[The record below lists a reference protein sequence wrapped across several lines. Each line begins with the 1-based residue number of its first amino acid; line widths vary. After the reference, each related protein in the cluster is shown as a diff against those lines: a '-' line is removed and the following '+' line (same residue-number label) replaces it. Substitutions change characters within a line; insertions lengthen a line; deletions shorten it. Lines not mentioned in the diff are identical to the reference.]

1 MRRSALYGLL
11 LLLGALG
18 LAGCVRLGPNFEPP
32 REPWVETW
40 NSPAIDQVTRS
51 SDQPDVQQWWSVF
64 NDPVL
69 DQLIAD
75 ADANNTDIKVAG
87 LRVIEARAQL
97 GIAQSGRY
105 PQVQQASA
113 DALYLDRS
121 QSGGRNSRDDN
132 FWQYFAGF
140 DVAWEL
146 DFWGRFSRAIEAAD
160 ANYFAANA
168 NYEDVLVLLHAQL
181 AEAYMALRTTEA
193 RLRIA
198 RDNTD
203 LQQRSLEIT
212 ERLFKS
218 GNSAELDVQQAKTQ
232 YLGTK
237 STIPELES
245 ALHRTRNAIAI
256 LIGQPPGPLPQLTET
271 QGLIPVVDAAVLDEV
286 PAALLL
292 RRPDVRAAELQVA
305 AQSALVGV
313 AVTDLYPAVTLLG
326 TIGWSASSL
335 DGSADTLDIGGGPS
349 LRWNVFDTGRFKNN
363 IRVQD
368 ARLQQLIEAYRDR
381 VRQAAREA
389 DDAATDLINA
399 LERERILSEA
409 SLAANRSLTL
419 ANAQYLEGFSDFQ
432 RVLDSQRALF
442 AQQDAYL
449 LSRSDA
455 VNSLIE
461 LYKALG
467 GGWSSPRALV
477 DPGTREQ
484 MRKRTNW
491 GDLLD

>member
-1 MRRSALYGLL
+1 M
-11 LLLGALG
+11 
-18 LAGCVRLGPNFEPP
+18 
-32 REPWVETW
+32 
-40 NSPAIDQVTRS
+40 QTRTTPTS
-51 SDQPDVQQWWSVF
+51 K
-64 NDPVL
+64 
-69 DQLIAD
+69 I
-75 ADANNTDIKVAG
+75 AG

-121 QSGGRNSRDDN
+121 QSGGRNPRDDN

-140 DVAWEL
+140 DVA
-146 DFWGRFSRAIEAAD
+146 GNSISGAASVAPSKSAD

-198 RDNTD
+198 RENTD

-212 ERLFKS
+212 EQLFNS

-271 QGLIPVVDAAVLDEV
+271 QGLIPVVDAAVLEDV

-335 DGSADTLDIGGGPS
+335 DGSADSLDIGGGPS
-349 LRWNVFDTGRFKNN
+349 LRWNVFDT
-363 IRVQD
+363 
-368 ARLQQLIEAYRDR
+368 
-381 VRQAAREA
+381 AASKTTSGSR
-389 DDAATDLINA
+389 T
-399 LERERILSEA
+399 
-409 SLAANRSLTL
+409 
-419 ANAQYLEGFSDFQ
+419 
-432 RVLDSQRALF
+432 RAC
-442 AQQDAYL
+442 
-449 LSRSDA
+449 
-455 VNSLIE
+455 
-461 LYKALG
+461 
-467 GGWSSPRALV
+467 SS
-477 DPGTREQ
+477 
-484 MRKRTNW
+484 
-491 GDLLD
+491 